1 MDPGLLALKNAISLA
16 DNHEDDFE
24 NDEELLAELLELQ
37 GADNHHNRKPIPSLS
52 GSENKNF
59 FNITVICTFRV
70 KTENSGSTSK
80 TYSKISR

>member
-52 GSENKNF
+52 GSEIENF
-59 FNITVICTFRV
+59 FRYYSNMYFQIQNGKFR
-70 KTENSGSTSK
+70 
-80 TYSKISR
+80 